1 MSCNGSFF
9 KLKMKHFLVLYY
21 FIFNFSSF
29 CSQKSKNDRLGELI
43 KDYISV
49 RYPHEVLDNFIYIG
63 INRQKLFL
71 FESSNISHIFN
82 ISTSKWGNGN
92 KLSSNKTPIG
102 LHFISEKIGAEA
114 EIGTLFINK
123 KNTGEIVSIDS
134 SKRKNSSVITTRIM
148 SLSGKEPNFNSGSS
162 FDTFKRSIYIHGTSN
177 ENSIGY
183 PSSNGCIRMLNQDV
197 VKLFDKINIS
207 TSVFLIEN

>member
-1 MSCNGSFF
+1 MSTWESLS
-9 KLKMKHFLVLYY
+9 KT
-21 FIFNFSSF
+21 IFPTEF
-29 CSQKSKNDRLGELI
+29 
-43 KDYISV
+43 
-49 RYPHEVLDNFIYIG
+49 LDNFIYIG

-92 KLSSNKTPIG
+92 KSSSNKTPIG

-114 EIGTLFINK
+114 EIGTLFVNK
-123 KNTGEIVSIDS
+123 KNTGEVVSLDS
-134 SKRKNSSVITTRIM
+134 SKTNNCSVITTRIM